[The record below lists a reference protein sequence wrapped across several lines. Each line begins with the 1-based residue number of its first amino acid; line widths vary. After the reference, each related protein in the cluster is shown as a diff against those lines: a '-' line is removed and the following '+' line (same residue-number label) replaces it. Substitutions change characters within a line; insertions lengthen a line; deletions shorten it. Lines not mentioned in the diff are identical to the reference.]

1 MLSEVFYTILLTT
14 ISGMLI
20 KLCSMAY
27 KSKCKEVSFCCIKII
42 RDVEAEDFS
51 INRSN
56 SLNFHK
62 KVFIAIK
69 NAFILNLILCI
80 L

>member
-1 MLSEVFYTILLTT
+1 MLSEVFWVAFITT

-42 RDVEAEDFS
+42 RDVEGEEQLDNAS
-51 INRSN
+51 RHNPIQSN
-56 SLNFHK
+56 ERL
-62 KVFIAIK
+62 
-69 NAFILNLILCI
+69 
-80 L
+80 